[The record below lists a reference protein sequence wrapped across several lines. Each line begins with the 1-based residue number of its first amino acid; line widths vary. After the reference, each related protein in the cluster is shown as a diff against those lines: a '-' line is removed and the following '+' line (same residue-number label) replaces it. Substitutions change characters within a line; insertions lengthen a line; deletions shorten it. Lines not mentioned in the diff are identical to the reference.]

1 MRLKCPACSAEM
13 DLDVLLAHE
22 EGRHVLAQLLL
33 LGVPLGALLLRYVGL
48 FRPARRALSMSRT
61 LALLAELWPD
71 MQRGAITRKGRE
83 WPTTPAQWQ
92 QAIEAV
98 LAARDKGALT
108 LPMTGHGY
116 LHEVLMGVVDKAE
129 REVEKE
135 REAQQHH
142 RSHKAGLVAV
152 EAAFGS
158 DGSAAGEAGP
168 EAPGAVAETVAQ
180 PLATAPSL
188 AVLERLARSRQALA
202 EQALAQSL
210 RTPPAPV
217 QPQPGK
223 PA

>member
-48 FRPARRALSMSRT
+48 FRPAKRALSMSRT

-129 REVEKE
+129 REAEKA
-135 REAQQHH
+135 REQQQ
-142 RSHKAGLVAV
+142 RSRPHAEGLQ
-152 EAAFGS
+152 
-158 DGSAAGEAGP
+158 DLQ
-168 EAPGAVAETVAQ
+168 GA
-180 PLATAPSL
+180 LATLPPVVAAVVAPTQE
-188 AVLERLARSRQALA
+188 VIERLARTRQALA
-202 EQALAQSL
+202 EKALAQSMK
-210 RTPPAPV
+210 
-217 QPQPGK
+217 PQPGE